1 MANGKTNNGSSSA
14 SASIGRGSTI
24 FAQGSPTSSRGT
36 ISARSRFFS
45 RAKAATGNSLA
56 LFNFLTQLP
65 VPGAHA
71 RHGHIG
77 SAAVPVFLA
86 GSKRTCSP
94 SRASSSMNTSGAS
107 TARARSTKSTRLRT
121 STSRERSCARAPN
134 CRAKS
139 FSAWAG
145 GSYDRRAAEGQDL
158 WPRRGYRRAQQDRR
172 GRHGRRRVDDLTRD
186 KRSPGKEAFHGA
198 TSCLR
203 CKWQTA
209 TDDGHLWINDH
220 RGEWFWGGAGCQRR
234 SPARGQQGFF
244 EHNWDRPPGRSK
256 SAEGEAGPVR

>member
-1 MANGKTNNGSSSA
+1 MFRIALRRRENLTRVAKGPGLPRARRLLSSLYLHISIYGCMHSARTWPTERPNNGSSSA

-36 ISARSRFFS
+36 ISARSRSFLERRRQHGQFA
-45 RAKAATGNSLA
+45 RAVQFPDPASGPRCTCTAWA
-56 LFNFLTQLP
+56 YRQ
-65 VPGAHA
+65 
-71 RHGHIG
+71 RG
-77 SAAVPVFLA
+77 SARLPRRQQTNLQPFFL
-86 GSKRTCSP
+86 C
-94 SRASSSMNTSGAS
+94 TSGAS

-186 KRSPGKEAFHGA
+186 KRSPGQGGRPG
-198 TSCLR
+198 LPY
-203 CKWQTA
+203 Q
-209 TDDGHLWINDH
+209 
-220 RGEWFWGGAGCQRR
+220 RGDRRER
-234 SPARGQQGFF
+234 SPGS
-244 EHNWDRPPGRSK
+244 E
-256 SAEGEAGPVR
+256 

>member
-1 MANGKTNNGSSSA
+1 MHSARTWPTERPNNGSSSA

-71 RHGHIG
+71 RHGAYRQRG
-77 SAAVPVFLA
+77 SARLPRRQQTNLQPF
-86 GSKRTCSP
+86 
-94 SRASSSMNTSGAS
+94 TSGAS

-186 KRSPGKEAFHGA
+186 KRSPGQGGRPG
-198 TSCLR
+198 LPY
-203 CKWQTA
+203 Q
-209 TDDGHLWINDH
+209 
-220 RGEWFWGGAGCQRR
+220 RGDRRER
-234 SPARGQQGFF
+234 SPGS
-244 EHNWDRPPGRSK
+244 E
-256 SAEGEAGPVR
+256 

>member
-1 MANGKTNNGSSSA
+1 MFRIALRRRENLTRVAKGAGLPRARRLLSSLYLHISIYGCMHSARTWSTERPNNGSSSA

-186 KRSPGKEAFHGA
+186 KRSPGQGGRPG
-198 TSCLR
+198 LPY
-203 CKWQTA
+203 Q
-209 TDDGHLWINDH
+209 
-220 RGEWFWGGAGCQRR
+220 RGDRRER
-234 SPARGQQGFF
+234 SPGS
-244 EHNWDRPPGRSK
+244 E
-256 SAEGEAGPVR
+256 